1 MTANNKEEFFSLL
14 ENELKRIG
22 VENYDEIKEDFEQ
35 HFEESA
41 EQGISEEDTAFR
53 LGDVKEIARNYLN
66 LEIYVL
72 KSLL

>member
-41 EQGISEEDTAFR
+41 EQGDFR
-53 LGDVKEIARNYLN
+53 GGHGVSAR
-66 LEIYVL
+66 
-72 KSLL
+72 